1 MFIKTLLF
9 EPLFFLRIILIVI
22 ASITLHELAHG
33 WVALSQG
40 DDTPKRSGHM
50 TLNPIVHMGWE
61 SILFLCIGGLAW
73 GQMPVNPSR
82 FRRKKLGNILVSA
95 AGPFLNLALGILFII
110 LLKLDMSIFT
120 VRILSREFLYLGAY
134 INLTLFM
141 FNLLPFPPLDGF
153 HVYSEFFPVLKPLKN
168 SPLGLFALIILFLS
182 GFSSA
187 LSILANGA
195 ICHAIP
201 SLQVCHSLF

>member
-1 MFIKTLLF
+1 MLIKTLLTD
-9 EPLFFLRIILIVI
+9 PLFFFRLILIVI
-22 ASITLHELAHG
+22 TSITLHELAHG

-61 SILFLCIGGLAW
+61 SIIFLCIGGIAW

-82 FRRKKLGNILVSA
+82 FRRKKIGNILVSA
-95 AGPFLNLALGILFII
+95 AGPLLNLALSIIFIV
-110 LLKLDMSIFT
+110 LLKLDLSFLS

-134 INLTLFM
+134 VNLTLFM

-153 HVYSEFFPVLKPLKN
+153 HVYSELFPQLKPLEG
-168 SPLGLFALIILFLS
+168 SPLGLFALVILFLS

-195 ICHAIP
+195 ICTLIP
-201 SLQVCHSLF
+201 SLQGCHSLF